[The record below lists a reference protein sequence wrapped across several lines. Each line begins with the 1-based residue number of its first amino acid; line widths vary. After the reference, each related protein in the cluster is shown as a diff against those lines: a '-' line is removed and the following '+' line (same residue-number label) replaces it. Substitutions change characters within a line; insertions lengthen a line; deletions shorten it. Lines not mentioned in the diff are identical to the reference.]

1 MAYRIFYT
9 PEALEDL
16 EIIVEFI
23 RADNPSAAL
32 KFGTALLNHVDLLA
46 SFPRLGAPVPKRPG
60 VFEMLHNPIRIYYR
74 LVKEQRQVDIL
85 HFWHAARTPP
95 VY

>member
-16 EIIVEFI
+16 ETIIEFI

-32 KFGTALLNHVDLLA
+32 KFGTGLLNHVNLLA
-46 SFPRLGAPVPKRPG
+46 SFPRLGAPVRRKPG
-60 VFEMLHNPIRIYYR
+60 VLEMLHNPIRVYYR
-74 LVKEQRQVDIL
+74 IVEERKQIDIL

-95 VY
+95 VL